1 MDPKTIV
8 CDVCAETFFSKTNF
22 QNHYQKE
29 HEDSYKCLNCDKELV
44 NKKALYQHQQD
55 AHMHSLK
62 CECCDKVLAL
72 EKDSHGSQ
80 LLKCD

>member
-29 HEDSYKCLNCDKELV
+29 HEDSYKCLNYDKEFV

-55 AHMHSLK
+55 VHMHSLK
-62 CECCDKVLAL
+62 CECCDKQ
-72 EKDSHGSQ
+72 GSPSISLQ
-80 LLKCD
+80 SKL